1 MNHSSAPPSR
11 RRQAERSEQTRA
23 RILDATLD
31 CLAQYGY
38 AGTGVAQ
45 VIAQAGVSRG
55 AWSHHFASM
64 NALIVAAA
72 EHLMQRVYAQLGQ
85 VMRAVAQPQPTA
97 DTLLRSVWR
106 DFFVS
111 EVNEIYL
118 QLLIAARHAP
128 ELANTLRALS
138 DRLAGHLDQLA
149 ATQVAATSAA
159 VLQPLETLALS
170 RWVLRGLALDAPLM
184 PQAHIEQ
191 ALDAWIRLLSSQ
203 IERRSPSAT
212 RATPRR

>member
-72 EHLMQRVYAQLGQ
+72 EHLMQRVYAHAIANGY
-85 VMRAVAQPQPTA
+85 RFYSYGDAS
-97 DTLLRSVWR
+97 LLLPGEKR
-106 DFFVS
+106 
-111 EVNEIYL
+111 
-118 QLLIAARHAP
+118 
-128 ELANTLRALS
+128 
-138 DRLAGHLDQLA
+138 
-149 ATQVAATSAA
+149 
-159 VLQPLETLALS
+159 
-170 RWVLRGLALDAPLM
+170 
-184 PQAHIEQ
+184 
-191 ALDAWIRLLSSQ
+191 
-203 IERRSPSAT
+203 
-212 RATPRR
+212 